1 MECHKRGCCCRC
13 SQGTQLDP
21 SLLVN
26 EGSQAEQIEAG
37 DVFWKQ
43 DLFSSVPCPCQRAS
57 GWTMLKPM
65 FLIGCLKPTFGCRKR
80 WKFSTSH
87 WSTKIS
93 QAFQGFFPLGQNQG
107 DLVVCFFSGLYWSSG
122 YQRCCF
128 ITNLEVSNE
137 NSGDLAM
144 EFSINLR
151 SHGFFLDQA
160 KGPRH
165 PLKGVRWRWSIPD
178 LCLISIVYSCSWQTQ
193 QVPGVA
199 EFWAKLMKKHIANST
214 SSSVKQHGFNVQNLK
229 LLLHKLQVVG
239 FRDIDHKK
247 WHEVPKC

>member
-26 EGSQAEQIEAG
+26 EGSQAEQIEVG

-43 DLFSSVPCPCQRAS
+43 DLFSAVPCPCQRAS
-57 GWTMLKPM
+57 GWTMLKAM

-107 DLVVCFFSGLYWSSG
+107 DLVVCFFFRFVLEQWVSKMLFHHKSRSFQWELWWFGNGVFDQPEISWVFPRPS
-122 YQRCCF
+122 QRTKESFKRC
-128 ITNLEVSNE
+128 EMKVV
-137 NSGDLAM
+137 NSWPLFDKYCVFLFLANTA
-144 EFSINLR
+144 SPWCRRVL
-151 SHGFFLDQA
+151 G
-160 KGPRH
+160 
-165 PLKGVRWRWSIPD
+165 
-178 LCLISIVYSCSWQTQ
+178 
-193 QVPGVA
+193 
-199 EFWAKLMKKHIANST
+199 
-214 SSSVKQHGFNVQNLK
+214 
-229 LLLHKLQVVG
+229 
-239 FRDIDHKK
+239 
-247 WHEVPKC
+247 